1 MPTPIPPELAATW
14 APAVQGL
21 AHAEAAMPGARLLAV
36 GAAALVG
43 LLLLRLAPA
52 DRRGPLGKLVLVAAA
67 LRLLLPDALLHIQN
81 DDLALVAV
89 AAGAPID
96 RLPASHSAHG
106 LLLPLLRLAPGVL
119 GTGIAAATGVSRFF
133 GVLLPLLGALLAWRH
148 GGRAPGL
155 LVGVLLLFS
164 PIAWPYSS
172 AVTAYLPAGVGATL
186 ALWAGA
192 AALDDRRP
200 LLGLL
205 AVGGLAFAVGLKPEF
220 VLLLPTVG
228 LALAW
233 GRGRWALAVLLGVA
247 AASAVLLL
255 PGYADSFTANAG
267 GRTERVD
274 AAFLARKLL
283 DWGVFGWLLI
293 TPPVLPLKLAFLQGV
308 RRNPPLAVFV
318 LLWSA
323 LYLLSESSWGL
334 NQGRHALIYAAPL
347 LAVAAPVLVGW
358 GSRRG
363 LLILFVVLQLAAF
376 GRIGAALVAPEQAA
390 ITALRARPPRSDTLI
405 LYARHGQDMDPLP
418 LLEAAGVGDVL
429 ALDQVAPPG
438 CAEGAALRRVGIRA
452 QAVDLARKRG
462 LGEAG
467 LQRVVDLSRDLLALE
482 AGPAAEEAAALRLQS
497 DRLRSFANPRRCA
510 EQAPAVEALLAPY
523 SQVLLFVDPAPLDG
537 RSAFEAFAA
546 RHLDS
551 VVFPPEFNR
560 WEPFELASAW
570 IDVPELTRV
579 PGLYAVR
586 SIALPSVGAQLWAPP
601 DPPIAR

>member
-1 MPTPIPPELAATW
+1 MTAFPEIPDRDLALPTSTEAVRALLDATAACIEAPLHPAPVELLDLACAARH
-14 APAVQGL
+14 ARRFKIDVSFALSLDGRPAARFSVNDKG
-21 AHAEAAMPGARLLAV
+21 EPGAFRARLL
-36 GAAALVG
+36 
-43 LLLLRLAPA
+43 
-52 DRRGPLGKLVLVAAA
+52 DRSGV
-67 LRLLLPDALLHIQN
+67 
-81 DDLALVAV
+81 LALPRERLEAFFALSPPGFVQTTVALKW
-89 AAGAPID
+89 APGGGAPDTVSLYFEELALSPGGD
-96 RLPASHSAHG
+96 RLVHA
-106 LLLPLLRLAPGVL
+106 VL
-119 GTGIAAATGVSRFF
+119 G
-133 GVLLPLLGALLAWRH
+133 
-148 GGRAPGL
+148 
-155 LVGVLLLFS
+155 
-164 PIAWPYSS
+164 
-172 AVTAYLPAGVGATL
+172 PA
-186 ALWAGA
+186 
-192 AALDDRRP
+192 
-200 LLGLL
+200 
-205 AVGGLAFAVGLKPEF
+205 
-220 VLLLPTVG
+220 
-228 LALAW
+228 
-233 GRGRWALAVLLGVA
+233 LGVTPPPWPG
-247 AASAVLLL
+247 LLL